1 MSAGA
6 AFKPPSMHL
15 RRVRD
20 LLTQEGVTTDLDS
33 VIDETISLTES
44 NWPTVDR
51 NERDVQKL
59 KAYAREAM
67 SERYNIR
74 EEISRLETR
83 IFKIETRLIKL
94 ETES

>member
-1 MSAGA
+1 MKITKSQL
-6 AFKPPSMHL
+6 K
-15 RRVRD
+15 
-20 LLTQEGVTTDLDS
+20 QIIKEELDN

-83 IFKIETRLIKL
+83 IFKIETRLIKIK
-94 ETES
+94 TES